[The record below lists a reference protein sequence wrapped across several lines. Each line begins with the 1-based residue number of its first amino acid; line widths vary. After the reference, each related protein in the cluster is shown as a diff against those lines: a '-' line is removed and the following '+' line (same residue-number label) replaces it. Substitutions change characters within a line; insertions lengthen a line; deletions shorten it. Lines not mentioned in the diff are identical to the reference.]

1 MMFII
6 DVESS
11 TSPTSSWIL
20 EKKGLLANSFVFL
33 LENIKDEEDKI
44 SFHQNKFVKATI
56 CIKEERPTTNI
67 AFDTNLSHPVYQRIP
82 SANYMCAQDVHTTH
96 IATNTENIKNNA
108 LLYIKT

>member
-20 EKKGLLANSFVFL
+20 EKKGLSANNFVFI
-33 LENIKDEEDKI
+33 LENIKEEEDMI

-56 CIKEERPTTNI
+56 SI
-67 AFDTNLSHPVYQRIP
+67 
-82 SANYMCAQDVHTTH
+82 
-96 IATNTENIKNNA
+96 
-108 LLYIKT
+108 